1 MKMHTDQGLHI
12 EEAIGILTE
21 ENMILRQ
28 ALADILKAMSDTMP
42 DLTIKYAG
50 LQESNNNIRFINGAI
65 YEWQEQMGL
74 K

>member
-1 MKMHTDQGLHI
+1 MHTDQGLHI